1 MEEAAFYNAINIVL
15 DGQYKK
21 IARLKEKYGSFE
33 KAYFSGEGEIEKAE
47 VEKEWEKLKAA
58 GIKLILAEAEEYPK
72 ALKEIPWPPMGI
84 YFKGKLPEKNER
96 IIAMVGTRKATFEG
110 KRFAKETAEKLAKI
124 GIGIISGLAFGI
136 DTESHEG
143 TLRSGGKTYAVL
155 ANGLSSIYPKQ
166 NENLAKKILEAGGGL
181 ISEYPMDATPYK
193 DRFIERNRIVSGIAE
208 GVLIIEAP
216 ERSGSLAT
224 ARFAIEQN
232 KDVYVAPGPFYHA
245 NYKGS
250 AKLLREGARIV
261 TTAEDLLE
269 DLGITEEE
277 EKEEAAEK
285 NIFSEKQRTIFEALK
300 MEARPC
306 SIDKIIQI
314 SKINP
319 QELNQELA
327 EMTLIGIIKEEGGL
341 YRL

>member
-1 MEEAAFYNAINIVL
+1 MEEAAFYNAINIAL
-15 DGQYKK
+15 NSQYKK
-21 IARLKEKYGSFE
+21 IARLKERYGNFE
-33 KAYFSGEGEIEKAE
+33 KAYFSGEGEIKETEA
-47 VEKEWEKLKAA
+47 EKEWEKIKAA
-58 GIKLILAEAEEYPK
+58 GIKLVLAESEEYPK
-72 ALKEIPWPPMGI
+72 VLREIPWPPMGI
-84 YFKGKLPEKNER
+84 YFKGKLPEEGER
-96 IIAMVGTRKATFEG
+96 IIAIVGTRKATFEG
-110 KRFAKETAEKLAKI
+110 KRFALETAEKLAKA

-143 TLRSGGKTYAVL
+143 TLRGGGKTYAVL
-155 ANGLSSIYPKQ
+155 ANGLSSIYPRQ

-181 ISEYPMDATPYK
+181 ISEYPIDATPYK

-208 GVLIIEAP
+208 GVLVIEAP

-245 NYKGS
+245 NYRGS
-250 AKLLREGARIV
+250 ARLLREGARVV
-261 TTAEDLLE
+261 TSAEDLLE
-269 DLGITEEE
+269 DLGIE
-277 EKEEAAEK
+277 EKGKEETAEK
-285 NIFSEKQRTIFEALK
+285 NIFSERQKTIFEVLK
-300 MEARPC
+300 TEARPC

-314 SKINP
+314 IKINP

>member
-1 MEEAAFYNAINIVL
+1 MEEAVFYNAINISL
-15 DGQYKK
+15 NGQYKK
-21 IARLKEKYGSFE
+21 IVRLKEKYGSFE
-33 KAYFSGEGEIEKAE
+33 KAYFSGEGEVKKIEA
-47 VEKEWEKLKAA
+47 EKEWEKLKEAK
-58 GIKLILAEAEEYPK
+58 IKLILEKEEEYPK
-72 ALKEIPWPPMGI
+72 ALKEIPWPPLGI
-84 YFKGKLPEKNER
+84 YYKGKLPEKNER
-96 IIAMVGTRKATFEG
+96 VIAIVGTRKATFEG
-110 KRFAKETAEKLAKI
+110 KRFAKEIAEKLAKA
-124 GIGIISGLAFGI
+124 GVGIISGLAFGI

-143 TLRSGGKTYAVL
+143 TLRGEGKTYAVL
-155 ANGLSSIYPKQ
+155 ANGLGSIYPKQ
-166 NENLAKKILEAGGGL
+166 NENLAQKILESGGGL
-181 ISEYPMDATPYK
+181 ISEYPINSAPYK

-232 KDVYVAPGPFYHA
+232 KDIYVVPGPFYHA

-250 AKLLREGARIV
+250 IKLLREGARII

-269 DLGITEEE
+269 DLGIAEK
-277 EKEEAAEK
+277 EKEEVAEK
-285 NIFSEKQRTIFEALK
+285 NIYSEKQKKIFEVLK
-300 MEARPC
+300 IEAKPC

-314 SKINP
+314 ININP

-327 EMTLIGIIKEEGGL
+327 EMTLVGIIKEEGGL